1 MAMRQARRIAQDIAE
16 ANTLPNIRV
25 SCMHERM
32 DLLLAH
38 IGLEDP
44 RGGTLVRMPL
54 MIQLERDYPLSAPN
68 VGFPVHFDYDM
79 GATDHIQ
86 EGDLAG
92 CMVLCLNITGNF
104 NTPYY
109 GLQPKKASVH
119 SGTGTRW
126 RAKSRRSPR
135 RRWEPTAAAGGAFGG
150 AGGRARRLRPCPDH
164 PGPSVARFSRARG
177 PRAPR
182 GLAWPRSAAGA
193 RCSRSASARRAG
205 ASGEGGCAGYAG
217 PRDTRPTSSAKRGA
231 PPASRARPAP
241 LPSRARSRTLCM
253 RRNR

>member
-1 MAMRQARRIAQDIAE
+1 MQ
-16 ANTLPNIRV
+16 
-25 SCMHERM
+25 S
-32 DLLLAH
+32 
-38 IGLEDP
+38 
-44 RGGTLVRMPL
+44 
-54 MIQLERDYPLSAPN
+54 
-68 VGFPVHFDYDM
+68 FD
-79 GATDHIQ
+79 TTCCHR
-86 EGDLAG
+86 
-92 CMVLCLNITGNF
+92 
-104 NTPYY
+104 PYY

-217 PRDTRPTSSAKRGA
+217 PRDTRPMSSAKRGA

-241 LPSRARSRTLCM
+241 RNVCPRRVHAPRTAAQLGEVLPSAGSAAASAAGSPSQRALTAIMTTGLPVHRALNTEKCVLRVVKAPSLIGIPRTPSASSRKSSFHCQKNSFPQWGPTAAS
-253 RRNR
+253 RVWDA